1 MNTSSHRR
9 SLVLQLAPRLATLL
23 SIAAISVATISTYAD
38 EPVLPP
44 ISEGG
49 RFVEQDG
56 AKIYG
61 AICQSCHMPQGQG
74 AQGAGMYPAL
84 AKNPRLAASGYLV
97 YNVVQGR
104 RGMPGF
110 GVYLSDTQVAAVA
123 NYVRTNMGN
132 SYTDPVSAADVV
144 KLR

>member
-1 MNTSSHRR
+1 MNANTSSPRR
-9 SLVLQLAPRLATLL
+9 AFLLMIAPWLAAL
-23 SIAAISVATISTYAD
+23 SILVAVSAGAD
-38 EPVLPP
+38 EPALPQ

-84 AKNPRLAASGYLV
+84 AKNPRLAAAGYLI

-110 GVYLSDTQVAAVA
+110 GAYLSDTQVAAVA

-132 SYTDPVSAADVV
+132 GYTDSVSAADVA

>member
-1 MNTSSHRR
+1 MKLNPSSRRR
-9 SLVLQLAPRLATLL
+9 SFLIRLAPWLAAWLFVAAL
-23 SIAAISVATISTYAD
+23 SAHAD

-44 ISEGG
+44 ISQGG

-84 AKNPRLAASGYLV
+84 AKNPRVEASGYLV
-97 YNVVQGR
+97 YNVLQGR

-110 GVYLSDTQVAAVA
+110 GAYLSDTQIAAVA

-132 SYTDPVSAADVV
+132 RYADPVSVADVA